1 MVNGR
6 HGIAMVMV
14 AALLLA
20 APLWPASSSKS
31 ANPCATCHR
40 DGRYM
45 YLDILEG
52 DGGNKLPAAIN
63 DGQTLAVA
71 VVIQVTGNTNSY
83 NVMSGIYVTL
93 ASQNGF
99 FSVAAPS
106 YSLGS
111 LAAGQSATAYWNI
124 SVASAGSDVML
135 VTARGLNSH
144 KNQQFSDSY
153 DPPPAIAVT
162 KAAADQPPSVAV
174 TGPADGQTVK
184 GTLTVTGTA
193 AKGTRAVTA
202 VQYRIDSGAWTDAT
216 GTQSWSFT
224 VDTTKLGN
232 GVHTIEVRSYDGSLY
247 STIASRS
254 VTVNNQKSTGGGSST
269 PMLDGWVILAL
280 VAAVGGLL
288 YIRKR

>member
-1 MVNGR
+1 MLFTMA
-6 HGIAMVMV
+6 AML
-14 AALLLA
+14 AA
-20 APLWPASSSKS
+20 APLWPGGLSKS

-52 DGGNKLPAAIN
+52 DAGNKLPTAIN

-71 VVIQVTGNTNSY
+71 VVVQVTGNTNSN

-99 FSVAAPS
+99 FSVASPS

-124 SVASAGSDVML
+124 SVVSAGNDVML

-153 DPPPAIAVT
+153 DPRPAITVN
-162 KAAADQPPSVAV
+162 KAAADQPPSVEV
-174 TGPADGQTVK
+174 TDPADGQTAK

-202 VQYRIDSGAWTDAT
+202 VQYRIDSGAWTDAS

-232 GVHTIEVRSYDGSLY
+232 GAHTIEVRSYDGSLY

-254 VTVNNQKSTGGGSST
+254 ITVNNQKSADGGSST

-280 VAAVGGLL
+280 VAAVGGLICL
-288 YIRKR
+288 KRK